1 MKYLNTEKTSWWNYL
16 ERCNFKKNRTMQKNI
31 LLIGGSYG
39 IGASIASKLKENHNI
54 IIASRS
60 SENIP
65 KGVTHFAFDAL
76 KDDITTLDLPEK
88 IDGLVYCPGSINL
101 KPFKMMRTETFKED
115 MELNFHSLVRVVNG
129 LLPKLKNSEQASL
142 VFFSTVAVKVGMPF
156 HTSVAAAKGAI
167 EGFAKA
173 LAAEYAPNFR
183 VNVIAPS
190 LTDSPLAS
198 KLLNSDAKKE
208 KMAERHPLK
217 KVGDTEDIAAMAA
230 FLLNEESKW
239 ITGQVFGVDGG
250 LSTLNI
256 N

>member
-1 MKYLNTEKTSWWNYL
+1 ME
-16 ERCNFKKNRTMQKNI
+16 KNI

-39 IGASIASKLKENHNI
+39 IGAAIARILKEKHNVI
-54 IIASRS
+54 VASRS
-60 SENIP
+60 NENIP
-65 KGVTHFAFDAL
+65 ARITHYKFDVKAD
-76 KDDITTLDLPEK
+76 KIEDLDLPEK
-88 IDGLVYCPGSINL
+88 IHGLVYCPGSINL
-101 KPFKMMRTETFKED
+101 KPFKMMSPEIFTED
-115 MELNFHSLVRVVNG
+115 MEINFHSLVRVVHG
-129 LLPKLKNSEQASL
+129 LLPRLKNADLASL
-142 VFFSTVAVKVGMPF
+142 VFFSTVAVKIGMPF
-156 HTSVAAAKGAI
+156 HTSVSAAKGAI
-167 EGFAKA
+167 EGFSKA

-190 LTDSPLAS
+190 LTDTSLAS

-217 KVGDTEDIAAMAA
+217 KVGAAEDIASMAA
-230 FLLNEESKW
+230 FLLGEESKW

>member
-1 MKYLNTEKTSWWNYL
+1 
-16 ERCNFKKNRTMQKNI
+16 MQKNI

-39 IGASIASKLKENHNI
+39 IGASIAEKLKRNHQVI
-54 IIASRS
+54 ITSRTK
-60 SENIP
+60 ENIP
-65 KGVTHFAFDAL
+65 EGITHHTFDAL
-76 KDDITTLDLPEK
+76 NDNISDLDLPPK
-88 IDGLVYCPGSINL
+88 IHGLVYCPGSINL
-101 KPFKMMRTETFKED
+101 KPFKMMSSETFKED
-115 MELNFHSLVRVVNG
+115 MELNFHSLVRVVHG
-129 LLPKLKNSEQASL
+129 LLPNLKNAEQASL

-183 VNVIAPS
+183 INVIAPS

-198 KLLNSDAKKE
+198 KLLNSESKKD

-217 KVGDTEDIAAMAA
+217 KVGTIEDIAAMAS
-230 FLLNEESKW
+230 FLLTDGSQW
-239 ITGQVFGVDGG
+239 ITGQVLGVDGG